1 MIIIGRVD
9 LMKNKQS
16 GQALIEFVIILPVI
30 ILLIFSF
37 IDLGR
42 IVLENN
48 RLENLTT
55 IVIDKYKETNDYEET
70 KKYINS
76 LENNIN
82 LDISISDNLLTISL
96 SKDIDLVTPGLNN
109 ILDNPY
115 IVKSERVV
123 NYE

>member
-55 IVIDKYKETNDYEET
+55 IVINKYKETNDYEET

-76 LENNIN
+76 LEDNIN

-96 SKDIDLVTPGLNN
+96 SKDISLVTPGLNN

>member
-9 LMKNKQS
+9 SMKNKQS

-55 IVIDKYKETNDYEET
+55 VVIDKYKETNDYEET

>member
-76 LENNIN
+76 LEDNIN

-96 SKDIDLVTPGLNN
+96 SKDISLVTPGLNN

-115 IVKSERVV
+115 LVKSERVV

>member
-1 MIIIGRVD
+1 
-9 LMKNKQS
+9 MKNKQS

-96 SKDIDLVTPGLNN
+96 SKDINLVTPGLNN